1 MIKIGIVG
9 ACGRMGRRITA
20 LASQDNE
27 IEVTAGYEYSESEF
41 IGEDLGILAGIGE
54 INIKVESD
62 IKGAA
67 KKCDVLIDFTG
78 AKGTMSN
85 IEDYKFANV
94 PLVIGST
101 GFNDDELK
109 IIEELSKEIPVILA
123 PNMSLGVNLTLKVL
137 EMVAQAIGNSYDI
150 EIIEAH
156 HRLKKDAPSGTA
168 LKMAEVIA
176 NTLNRDLERDAVYCR
191 RGLIGERKDREIG
204 IQTIRAGDIVGEHT
218 VIFCGQGERIEITHK
233 AHTRDTFAKGAI
245 AAAKWIK
252 GKGAGLYDMF
262 DVLNLK

>member
-1 MIKIGIVG
+1 
-9 ACGRMGRRITA
+9 
-20 LASQDNE
+20 
-27 IEVTAGYEYSESEF
+27 
-41 IGEDLGILAGIGE
+41 
-54 INIKVESD
+54 
-62 IKGAA
+62 
-67 KKCDVLIDFTG
+67 
-78 AKGTMSN
+78 
-85 IEDYKFANV
+85 
-94 PLVIGST
+94 
-101 GFNDDELK
+101 
-109 IIEELSKEIPVILA
+109 
-123 PNMSLGVNLTLKVL
+123 
-137 EMVAQAIGNSYDI
+137 
-150 EIIEAH
+150 
-156 HRLKKDAPSGTA
+156 
-168 LKMAEVIA
+168 MAEVIA

>member
-1 MIKIGIVG
+1 MVKIGMIG
-9 ACGRMGRRITA
+9 ACGRMGRRIIA
-20 LASQDNE
+20 LASQDKE
-27 IEVTAGYEYSESEF
+27 IEVTAGYEYPESEF

-54 INIKVESD
+54 INIKVESEIRD
-62 IKGAA
+62 AA

-78 AKGTMSN
+78 AKGTINN
-85 IEDYKFANV
+85 IEDYKLANI

-101 GFNDDELK
+101 GFNDDEIK
-109 IIEELSKEIPVILA
+109 IINELSKNIPVILA
-123 PNMSLGVNLTLKVL
+123 PNMSLGVNLTLRVL
-137 EMVAQAIGNSYDI
+137 EMVSQAIGDSYDI

-176 NTLNRDLERDAVYCR
+176 NTLNRDLEKDAVYCR
-191 RGLIGERKDREIG
+191 RGLVGERKDREIG

-245 AAAKWIK
+245 AGAKWIK
-252 GKGAGLYDMF
+252 GRDSGLYNMF
-262 DVLNLK
+262 DVLGLK